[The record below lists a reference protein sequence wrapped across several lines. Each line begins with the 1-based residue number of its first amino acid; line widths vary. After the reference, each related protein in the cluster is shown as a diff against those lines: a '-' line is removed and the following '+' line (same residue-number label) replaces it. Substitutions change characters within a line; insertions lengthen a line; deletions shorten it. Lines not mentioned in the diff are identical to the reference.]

1 MHQAELLLYF
11 WRLGRLLLGVTMAI
25 LALFNIFGRHY
36 LVDDLLLGLVAM
48 RILVLLYLGDLE

>member
-25 LALFNIFGRHY
+25 LALFNILGRHY
-36 LVDDLLLGLVAM
+36 LVDDLLFGLIAV